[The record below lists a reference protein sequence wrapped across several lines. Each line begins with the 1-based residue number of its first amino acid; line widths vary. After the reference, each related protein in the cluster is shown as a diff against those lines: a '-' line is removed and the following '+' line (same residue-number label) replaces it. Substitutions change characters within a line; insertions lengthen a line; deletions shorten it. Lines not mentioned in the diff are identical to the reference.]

1 MLERSANMDVFEE
14 YWPEQGEEEEEVE
27 TVGGSSYDCSPYRS
41 SSLATFKD
49 LSKRRR
55 WAYFEDFLV

>member
-1 MLERSANMDVFEE
+1 MDVFEE

-27 TVGGSSYDCSPYRS
+27 TGGGSSYDFSPYRS

-49 LSKRRR
+49 HSKRKR
-55 WAYFEDFLV
+55 WAYVEEFLA

>member
-1 MLERSANMDVFEE
+1 MRSMLERSANMDVFGE

-55 WAYFEDFLV
+55 